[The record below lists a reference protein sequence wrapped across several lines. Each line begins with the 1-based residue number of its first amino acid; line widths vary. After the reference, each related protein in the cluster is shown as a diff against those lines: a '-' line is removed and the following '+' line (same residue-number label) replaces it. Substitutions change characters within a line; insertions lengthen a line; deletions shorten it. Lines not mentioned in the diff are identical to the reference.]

1 MRKLEMWEILKRSKN
16 LQVRDVE
23 PTIAPCGYH
32 DWASKRTG
40 VFWQSHKEVGSRISF
55 SPFRRKLLPNFSENT
70 ASFLAW
76 EYKVDIPGVIILQI
90 TVIPWCWKQIAS
102 RTPADTEICYVQ
114 VPYMECG
121 EAFALKLL
129 HLLSVYSIIC
139 RLFRRNTDYDL
150 SALGTVDT
158 LYCLKNN
165 DKKKKSMPTQYGCIF
180 SPWVVFICG

>member
-23 PTIAPCGYH
+23 PTIAPCSYH

-40 VFWQSHKEVGSRISF
+40 VFWQSHKEVGSWISF
-55 SPFRRKLLPNFSENT
+55 SPFRRKLLPNFSEDT

-76 EYKVDIPGVIILQI
+76 EYKVDLPGVIILQI
-90 TVIPWCWKQIAS
+90 TVIPWCRKQIAS
-102 RTPADTEICYVQ
+102 RTPADRDLLCSSPLYEMQGGICIET
-114 VPYMECG
+114 M
-121 EAFALKLL
+121 

-139 RLFRRNTDYDL
+139 RLFRRNTDYDV
-150 SALGTVDT
+150 SALGIVDT

-180 SPWVVFICG
+180 FFFAPE